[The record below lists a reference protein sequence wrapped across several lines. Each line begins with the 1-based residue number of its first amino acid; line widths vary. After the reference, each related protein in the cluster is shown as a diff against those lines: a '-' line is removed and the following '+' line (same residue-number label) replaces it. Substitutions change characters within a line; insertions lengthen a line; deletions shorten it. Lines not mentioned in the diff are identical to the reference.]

1 MVATPAKTPAAET
14 RKHPEVKKGRFQDIL
29 SPLLPLCLTAGNS
42 KIIMFHSL
50 LRVDQYEL

>member
-1 MVATPAKTPAAET
+1 
-14 RKHPEVKKGRFQDIL
+14 L